1 MHLAPTERQQ
11 RLRAELRTYFR
22 SLMPDGPPP
31 ADDPARQRAVLRRIG
46 ADGLLGLGWPVAYG
60 GQGRGADE
68 QFVFFDE
75 AYRAGAPVSMVTL
88 NTVGP
93 TLMKYGSEEQ
103 KDFFLPRIL
112 SGDLV
117 FAIGYSEPSAGTD
130 LASLR
135 TRAVRAG
142 ARAGARTGAVQARA
156 LREGE
161 GEGGGKGGGKGDGE
175 RGGGGDADGDGGDG
189 CRREGAGYYGGE
201 GAGDGDG
208 DGGGG
213 YGREGAGYRGDGGE
227 GAGYGGEG
235 DWLIDG
241 QKIFTSNAQNA
252 DWIWLA
258 CRTDPDAPKHQGIS
272 ILLVP
277 TDAPGFS
284 WTPIETVGGQTTTA
298 TYYDGTRVPAGNLV
312 GEKNGGWGLITN
324 QLNHERVALAAIGM
338 QAEDFYAAALEAAR
352 TPDPVTGRRRIDE
365 PWVRFQLAEV
375 HARLA
380 ASRLLNWR
388 LVGDVGAGR
397 LAPGDASGVKVAGT
411 ESAVAVYRMCQHIV
425 GADALVRSGSPG
437 VFGDGELERMNR
449 AAQINT
455 FGGGVS
461 EVQRE
466 IVATMRL
473 GMKRGRR

>member
-1 MHLAPTERQQ
+1 MHLAPTERQR

-22 SLMPDGPPP
+22 DLMPDGPPSP
-31 ADDPARQRAVLRRIG
+31 ADSDSGSEPGEPGAAGRQRALLRRIG
-46 ADGLLGLGWPVAYG
+46 ADGWLGLGWPVAYG

-93 TLMKYGSEEQ
+93 TLMKYGTEEQ
-103 KDFFLPRIL
+103 KDYFLPRIL
-112 SGDLV
+112 RGELV

-135 TRAVRAG
+135 TRAVRH
-142 ARAGARTGAVQARA
+142 
-156 LREGE
+156 
-161 GEGGGKGGGKGDGE
+161 
-175 RGGGGDADGDGGDG
+175 
-189 CRREGAGYYGGE
+189 
-201 GAGDGDG
+201 GDGDG
-208 DGGGG
+208 DG
-213 YGREGAGYRGDGGE
+213 E
-227 GAGYGGEG
+227 
-235 DWLIDG
+235 WLVDG
-241 QKIFTSNAQNA
+241 QKVFTSNAQQA

-258 CRTDPDAPKHQGIS
+258 CRTDPDAPKHKGIS

-277 TDAPGFS
+277 TDDPGFS
-284 WTPIETVGGQTTTA
+284 WTPIATVGGLTTTA
-298 TYYDGTRVPAGNLV
+298 TYYDGIRVPAANLV
-312 GEKNGGWGLITN
+312 GEENGGWGLITN

-338 QAEDFYAAALEAAR
+338 QAEDFYAAALAAAR
-352 TPDPVTGRRRIDE
+352 TPDPVTGRRRVDE
-365 PWVRFQLAEV
+365 PWVRSRLAEV

-380 ASRLLNWR
+380 ATRLLNWR

-397 LAPGDASGVKVAGT
+397 LAPGDASGVKVLGT
-411 ESAVAVYRMCQHIV
+411 ESAVAVYRMCQEIV
-425 GADALVRSGSPG
+425 GSDALVRSGSPG

-473 GMKRGRR
+473 GMARGRR

>member
-11 RLRAELRTYFR
+11 RLRAELRAYFR
-22 SLMPDGPPP
+22 SLIPPP
-31 ADDPARQRAVLRRIG
+31 APEDPADRRALLRRIG
-46 ADGLLGLGWPVAYG
+46 ADGLLGLGWPVEYG

-93 TLMKYGSEEQ
+93 TLMKYGSAAQ
-103 KDFFLPRIL
+103 KARFLPGIL
-112 SGDLV
+112 RGDLV

-130 LASLR
+130 LAALR
-135 TRAVRAG
+135 TRAVRN
-142 ARAGARTGAVQARA
+142 
-156 LREGE
+156 
-161 GEGGGKGGGKGDGE
+161 GDGW
-175 RGGGGDADGDGGDG
+175 R
-189 CRREGAGYYGGE
+189 
-201 GAGDGDG
+201 
-208 DGGGG
+208 
-213 YGREGAGYRGDGGE
+213 
-227 GAGYGGEG
+227 
-235 DWLIDG
+235 IDG
-241 QKIFTSNAQNA
+241 QKIFTSGAQHA

-258 CRTDPDAPKHQGIS
+258 CRTDPEAPRHRGIS

-284 WTPIETVGGQTTTA
+284 WTPIETVGGQITTA
-298 TYYDGTRVPAGNLV
+298 TYYDGVHVPADSLV
-312 GEKNGGWGLITN
+312 GAEHDGWSLITN
-324 QLNHERVALAAIGM
+324 QLNHERVALAATGM
-338 QAEDFYAAALEAAR
+338 QAEDFYAAALTASR

-365 PWVRFQLAEV
+365 PWIRSRLAEA

-380 ASRLLNWR
+380 ANRLLSWR
-388 LVGDVGAGR
+388 LVGDAGAGR
-397 LAPGDASGVKVAGT
+397 VAPAEASGVKFAGT
-411 ESAVAVYRMCQHIV
+411 ESAVATYRMCQEIV
-425 GADALVRSGSPG
+425 GEAAWVRSGSPG
-437 VFGDGELERMNR
+437 VFGDGELERLNR

-473 GMKRGRR
+473 GMRRGGRGRGD

>member
-1 MHLAPTERQQ
+1 MHLAPTERQ
-11 RLRAELRTYFR
+11 RELRAQLRERFR
-22 SLMPDGPPP
+22 TLMPSGPPA
-31 ADDPARQRAVLRRIG
+31 ADDPAGQRRLLRAIG
-46 ADGLLGLGWPVAYG
+46 AEGLLGLGWPTEYG

-93 TLMKYGSEEQ
+93 TLMKYGTEEQ
-103 KDFFLPRIL
+103 KAYFLPRIL
-112 SGDLV
+112 TGDLV

-135 TRAVRAG
+135 TRAVRDE
-142 ARAGARTGAVQARA
+142 VS
-156 LREGE
+156 
-161 GEGGGKGGGKGDGE
+161 
-175 RGGGGDADGDGGDG
+175 
-189 CRREGAGYYGGE
+189 
-201 GAGDGDG
+201 
-208 DGGGG
+208 
-213 YGREGAGYRGDGGE
+213 
-227 GAGYGGEG
+227 G
-235 DWLIDG
+235 DWVIDG
-241 QKIFTSNAQNA
+241 QKVFTSNAQNA

-258 CRTDPDAPKHQGIS
+258 CRTDPEAPKHKGIS
-272 ILLVP
+272 IILVP

-284 WTPIETVGGQTTTA
+284 WTPIDTVGGLTTTA
-298 TYYDGTRVPAGNLV
+298 TYYDGIRVPASNLV
-312 GEKNGGWGLITN
+312 GEENAGWGLITN

-338 QAEDFYAAALEAAR
+338 QAEDFYERVADAAR
-352 TPDPVTGRRRIDE
+352 TPDPVTGERRVDA
-365 PWVRFQLAEV
+365 PWVRSQLAEA

-397 LAPGDASGVKVAGT
+397 LAPGDASGVKFAGT
-411 ESAVAVYRMCQHIV
+411 ESAVETYRICQQIA
-425 GADALVRSGSPG
+425 GDAGWVRAGSPG
-437 VFGDGELERMNR
+437 AFGDTGGGEAGVGAGELERMNR

-473 GMKRGRR
+473 GMRRGKR

>member
-1 MHLAPTERQQ
+1 MHLAPTERQRQ
-11 RLRAELRTYFR
+11 LRAELRAYFR
-22 SLMPDGPPP
+22 ALMPGGPPP
-31 ADDPARQRAVLRRIG
+31 AGTDGHRALLRRIG
-46 ADGLLGLGWPVAYG
+46 ADGWLGLGWPEAYG

-68 QFVFFDE
+68 QFVLFDE

-93 TLMKYGSEEQ
+93 TLMKYGTEEQ

-112 SGDLV
+112 RGELV

-135 TRAVRAG
+135 TRAVRV
-142 ARAGARTGAVQARA
+142 R
-156 LREGE
+156 REPVRE
-161 GEGGGKGGGKGDGE
+161 
-175 RGGGGDADGDGGDG
+175 ADG
-189 CRREGAGYYGGE
+189 GAG
-201 GAGDGDG
+201 GDGDG
-208 DGGGG
+208 DENEGG
-213 YGREGAGYRGDGGE
+213 GDGGE
-227 GAGYGGEG
+227 GGAEGPGGE
-235 DWLIDG
+235 WLVDG
-241 QKIFTSNAQNA
+241 QKVFTSNAQHA

-258 CRTDPDAPKHQGIS
+258 CRTDPDAPKHKGIS
-272 ILLVP
+272 ILLIP

-284 WTPIETVGGQTTTA
+284 WTPIETVGGLTTTA
-298 TYYDGTRVPAGNLV
+298 TYYDGIRVPASRLV
-312 GEKNGGWGLITN
+312 GEENGGWGLITN

-338 QAEDFYAAALEAAR
+338 QAEDFYAAALAAVAA
-352 TPDPVTGRRRIDE
+352 PDPVTGRRRVDE
-365 PWVRFQLAEV
+365 PWVRSRLAEV

-380 ASRLLNWR
+380 ATRLLNWR

-397 LAPGDASGVKVAGT
+397 LAPGEASGVKVVGT
-411 ESAVAVYRMCQHIV
+411 ESAVAVYRMCQEVV
-425 GADALVRSGSPG
+425 GSDALVRSGSPG
-437 VFGDGELERMNR
+437 VFEDGELERLNR

-473 GMKRGRR
+473 GMTRGRR

>member
-1 MHLAPTERQQ
+1 MHLAPTERQR
-11 RLRAELRTYFR
+11 RLRAELRTYFAA
-22 SLMPDGPPP
+22 LMPDGPPGT
-31 ADDPARQRAVLRRIG
+31 DDPRGQRALLRRIG
-46 ADGLLGLGWPVAYG
+46 GDGWLGLGWPVEYG

-103 KDFFLPRIL
+103 KAALLPGIL
-112 SGDLV
+112 RGELV

-135 TRAVRAG
+135 TRAVR
-142 ARAGARTGAVQARA
+142 
-156 LREGE
+156 
-161 GEGGGKGGGKGDGE
+161 DE
-175 RGGGGDADGDGGDG
+175 RG
-189 CRREGAGYYGGE
+189 
-201 GAGDGDG
+201 
-208 DGGGG
+208 
-213 YGREGAGYRGDGGE
+213 
-227 GAGYGGEG
+227 
-235 DWLIDG
+235 WLIDG
-241 QKIFTSNAQNA
+241 QKIFTSNAHNA

-258 CRTDPDAPKHQGIS
+258 CRTDPEAPKHRGIS
-272 ILLVP
+272 IVLVP

-284 WTPIETVGGQTTTA
+284 WTPIETVGGQRTTA
-298 TYYDGTRVPAGNLV
+298 TYYDGVHVPAGNLV
-312 GEKNGGWGLITN
+312 GAENEGWSLITN
-324 QLNHERVALAAIGM
+324 QLNHERVALAATGM
-338 QAEDFYAAALEAAR
+338 QAEEFYAAVLTAAR
-352 TPDPVTGRRRIDE
+352 TPDPVTGRRRVDE
-365 PWVRFQLAEV
+365 PWVRSQLAEA

-380 ASRLLNWR
+380 ATRLLNWR

-397 LAPGDASGVKVAGT
+397 LAPGDASGVKVVGT
-411 ESAVAVYRMCQHIV
+411 ESTVAVYRICQHIA
-425 GADALVRSGSPG
+425 GADGPAGLAGLVRSGSPG
-437 VFGDGELERMNR
+437 AFGDGELERLNR

-473 GMKRGRR
+473 GMTRGRR

>member
-22 SLMPDGPPP
+22 DLMPDGPPP
-31 ADDPARQRAVLRRIG
+31 ADDPGRQRALLRRIG
-46 ADGLLGLGWPVAYG
+46 ADGLLGIGWPVAYG

-93 TLMKYGSEEQ
+93 TLMKYGSEAQ
-103 KDFFLPRIL
+103 KEYFLPRVL
-112 SGDLV
+112 RGDLV

-135 TRAVRAG
+135 TRAVR
-142 ARAGARTGAVQARA
+142 
-156 LREGE
+156 
-161 GEGGGKGGGKGDGE
+161 EGGS
-175 RGGGGDADGDGGDG
+175 
-189 CRREGAGYYGGE
+189 
-201 GAGDGDG
+201 
-208 DGGGG
+208 
-213 YGREGAGYRGDGGE
+213 
-227 GAGYGGEG
+227 
-235 DWLIDG
+235 WLIDG
-241 QKIFTSNAQNA
+241 QKIFTSNAQHA

-258 CRTDPDAPKHQGIS
+258 CRTDPAAPKHRGIS
-272 ILLVP
+272 IVLVP

-284 WTPIETVGGQTTTA
+284 WTPIETVGGLTTTA
-298 TYYDGTRVPAGNLV
+298 TYYDGIRVPSSNLV
-312 GEKNGGWGLITN
+312 GEENGGWELITN

-338 QAEDFYAAALEAAR
+338 QAEDFYAAALRAAR
-352 TPDPVTGRRRIDE
+352 TPDPVTGRRRVDE
-365 PWVRFQLAEV
+365 PWVRFRLAEV

-411 ESAVAVYRMCQHIV
+411 ESAVASYRMCQEVV
-425 GADALVRSGSPG
+425 GAQALVRSGSPG

-473 GMKRGRR
+473 GMTRGRR

>member
-22 SLMPDGPPP
+22 DLMPDGPPP
-31 ADDPARQRAVLRRIG
+31 ADDPARQRALLRRIG

-103 KDFFLPRIL
+103 KEYFLPRIL
-112 SGDLV
+112 KGDLV

-135 TRAVRAG
+135 TRAVREAG
-142 ARAGARTGAVQARA
+142 EA
-156 LREGE
+156 
-161 GEGGGKGGGKGDGE
+161 GE
-175 RGGGGDADGDGGDG
+175 RGAGGGFW
-189 CRREGAGYYGGE
+189 R
-201 GAGDGDG
+201 
-208 DGGGG
+208 
-213 YGREGAGYRGDGGE
+213 
-227 GAGYGGEG
+227 
-235 DWLIDG
+235 IDG

-258 CRTDPDAPKHQGIS
+258 CRTDPDAPRHRGIS

-277 TDAPGFS
+277 TGAPGFS
-284 WTPIETVGGQTTTA
+284 WTPIETVGGQITTA
-298 TYYDGTRVPAGNLV
+298 TYYDGIRVPAGNLV
-312 GEKNGGWGLITN
+312 GEENAGWGLITS

-338 QAEDFYAAALEAAR
+338 QAEDFYAAALDAAR
-352 TPDPVTGRRRIDE
+352 TPDPVSGHRAADE
-365 PWVRFQLAEV
+365 PWVRSQLAEV

-388 LVGDVGAGR
+388 LVGDVGAGGP
-397 LAPGDASGVKVAGT
+397 APGDASGVKVMGT

-425 GADALVRSGSPG
+425 GPGALVRSGSPG
-437 VFGDGELERMNR
+437 AFGGGELERMNR

-473 GMKRGRR
+473 GMRRGRR

>member
-22 SLMPDGPPP
+22 DLMPDGPPP
-31 ADDPARQRAVLRRIG
+31 ATDPAGQRALLRRIG

-112 SGDLV
+112 KGDLV

-135 TRAVRAG
+135 TRAVREGGGTAG
-142 ARAGARTGAVQARA
+142 PARAGAGPGAAGGGSGTGT
-156 LREGE
+156 
-161 GEGGGKGGGKGDGE
+161 EGGHW
-175 RGGGGDADGDGGDG
+175 R
-189 CRREGAGYYGGE
+189 
-201 GAGDGDG
+201 
-208 DGGGG
+208 
-213 YGREGAGYRGDGGE
+213 
-227 GAGYGGEG
+227 
-235 DWLIDG
+235 IDG

-258 CRTDPDAPKHQGIS
+258 CRTDPDAPKHRGIS

-298 TYYDGTRVPAGNLV
+298 TYYDGIRVPAGNLV
-312 GEKNGGWGLITN
+312 GEENAGWELVTS

-352 TPDPVTGRRRIDE
+352 TPDPVTGRRRADE
-365 PWVRFQLAEV
+365 PWVRLRLAEA

-388 LVGDVGAGR
+388 LVGDLGSGGP
-397 LAPGDASGVKVAGT
+397 APGDASGVKVAGT
-411 ESAVAVYRMCQHIV
+411 ESAVAVYRMCQHVV
-425 GADALVRSGSPG
+425 GAEALVRSGSPG
-437 VFGDGELERMNR
+437 AFGGGGLERMNR

-466 IVATMRL
+466 IVATTRL
-473 GMKRGRR
+473 GMRRGRR

>member
-22 SLMPDGPPP
+22 DLMPDGPPP
-31 ADDPARQRAVLRRIG
+31 ADDPGGQRALLRRIG
-46 ADGLLGLGWPVAYG
+46 ADGLLGIGWPVAYG

-93 TLMKYGSEEQ
+93 TLMKYGSEAQ
-103 KDFFLPRIL
+103 KEYFLPRVL
-112 SGDLV
+112 RGDLV

-135 TRAVRAG
+135 TRAVR
-142 ARAGARTGAVQARA
+142 
-156 LREGE
+156 EGE
-161 GEGGGKGGGKGDGE
+161 S
-175 RGGGGDADGDGGDG
+175 
-189 CRREGAGYYGGE
+189 
-201 GAGDGDG
+201 
-208 DGGGG
+208 
-213 YGREGAGYRGDGGE
+213 
-227 GAGYGGEG
+227 
-235 DWLIDG
+235 WLIDG
-241 QKIFTSNAQNA
+241 QKIFTSNAQHA

-258 CRTDPDAPKHQGIS
+258 CRTDPDAPKHRGIS
-272 ILLVP
+272 IVLVP

-284 WTPIETVGGQTTTA
+284 WTPIETVGGLTTTA
-298 TYYDGTRVPAGNLV
+298 TYYDGIRVPSSNLV
-312 GEKNGGWGLITN
+312 GEENGGWDLITN

-338 QAEDFYAAALEAAR
+338 QAEDFYAAALRAAR
-352 TPDPVTGRRRIDE
+352 TPDPVTGQRRVDE
-365 PWVRFQLAEV
+365 PWVRFRLAEV

-411 ESAVAVYRMCQHIV
+411 ESAVASYRMCQEV
-425 GADALVRSGSPG
+425 AGAQALVRSGSPG

-473 GMKRGRR
+473 GMTRGRR